1 MDAVVTKKCCVC
13 GVDVGRRRRTRD
25 PRGKYYCQ
33 PCYQT
38 LYEAHQRRLRERAAI
53 EAEATTAAL
62 LMERGLAYDSDGGRG
77 YAAAISA
84 LMTGE
89 AYAQSARVAA
99 QVGTYEDYPK
109 NREAHIGVMEM
120 HRRAVLGYEEQQ
132 LDDTG
137 AVVRS
142 FRKYS
147 DNLLLA
153 LARKRIAGF
162 ATTANVQ
169 LSGDLRS
176 TVAVDGA
183 SLAEAVRKV
192 AVDLR
197 CGLQQLAASERNRL
211 AEDVAACG

>member
-1 MDAVVTKKCCVC
+1 MSAKRKATFLRELACHGVVTMAA
-13 GVDVGRRRRTRD
+13 RTASPGAKDSARA
-25 PRGKYYCQ
+25 
-33 PCYQT
+33 T
-38 LYEAHQRRLRERAAI
+38 FYEERAADPSF
-53 EAEATTAAL
+53 AADWDAAL
-62 LMERGLAYDSDGGRG
+62 EHAN
-77 YAAAISA
+77 AA
-84 LMTGE
+84 LE
-89 AYAQSARVAA
+89 V
-99 QVGTYEDYPK
+99 
-109 NREAHIGVMEM
+109 EM
-120 HRRAVLGYEEQQ
+120 HRRGVLGYEEQQ

-183 SLAEAVRKV
+183 SLAEAVRRV
-192 AVDLR
+192 AADLR
-197 CGLQQLAASERNRL
+197 KGLQQLAVSERNRL
-211 AEDVAACG
+211 AADVAACG

>member
-1 MDAVVTKKCCVC
+1 MPMSAKRKATFLRELACHGVVTVAA
-13 GVDVGRRRRTRD
+13 RTASPGAKDSARATFYEEREAD
-25 PRGKYYCQ
+25 PKF
-33 PCYQT
+33 
-38 LYEAHQRRLRERAAI
+38 AADWD
-53 EAEATTAAL
+53 AAL
-62 LMERGLAYDSDGGRG
+62 EQAN
-77 YAAAISA
+77 AA
-84 LMTGE
+84 LE
-89 AYAQSARVAA
+89 L
-99 QVGTYEDYPK
+99 
-109 NREAHIGVMEM
+109 EM

-169 LSGDLRS
+169 LTGDLRS

-197 CGLQQLAASERNRL
+197 RGLQQLAANERNRL
-211 AEDVAACG
+211 AEDVATCG

>member
-1 MDAVVTKKCCVC
+1 MSAKRKATFLRELACHGVVTV
-13 GVDVGRRRRTRD
+13 
-25 PRGKYYCQ
+25 
-33 PCYQT
+33 
-38 LYEAHQRRLRERAAI
+38 AARAASPGAKDSARATFYEER
-53 EAEATTAAL
+53 EADPKFAADWDAAL
-62 LMERGLAYDSDGGRG
+62 EQAN
-77 YAAAISA
+77 AA
-84 LMTGE
+84 LE
-89 AYAQSARVAA
+89 L
-99 QVGTYEDYPK
+99 
-109 NREAHIGVMEM
+109 EM

-162 ATTANVQ
+162 ATTTANVQ

-192 AVDLR
+192 AADLR
-197 CGLQQLAASERNRL
+197 RGLQQLAASERNRL